1 MSPRDAIRSSLPR
14 YRRARSV
21 KRKKLGELLYRD
33 LANCRTVITNFSGE
47 VMETRVNCM
56 RRAAERQGLL
66 RAGALAKIGIGVADL
81 IASMLMTTAYHRLQR
96 LPVSQ
101 DRPTCR
107 RRRGVECADAG
118 HPQSDRRPHRPRRAC
133 KSPPYCTPRKPT
145 FFPPQVQ
152 DRRAS
157 CVRVR
162 VRLRASRV
170 LGSLKGQCAWSITC
184 V

>member
-66 RAGALAKIGIGVADL
+66 RAGPCQDRHRSRRSDCV
-81 IASMLMTTAYHRLQR
+81 LMTTAYHRLQR
-96 LPVSQ
+96 LPVSH

-107 RRRGVECADAG
+107 RRRGVEYADAG
-118 HPQSDRRPHRPRRAC
+118 HPQSDRRPIARAGHANRRRTALPANRHSSPRKYKTDAPRAC
-133 KSPPYCTPRKPT
+133 
-145 FFPPQVQ
+145 
-152 DRRAS
+152 A
-157 CVRVR
+157 CV
-162 VRLRASRV
+162 
-170 LGSLKGQCAWSITC
+170 CAYARC
-184 V
+184 A

>member
-1 MSPRDAIRSSLPR
+1 
-14 YRRARSV
+14 
-21 KRKKLGELLYRD
+21 
-33 LANCRTVITNFSGE
+33 
-47 VMETRVNCM
+47 
-56 RRAAERQGLL
+56 
-66 RAGALAKIGIGVADL
+66 
-81 IASMLMTTAYHRLQR
+81 MLMTTAYHRLQR
-96 LPVSQ
+96 LPVSH

-152 DRRAS
+152 DRCAS
-157 CVRVR
+157 RVRVR

-170 LGSLKGQCAWSITC
+170 LGSLKGGLARLGRHARSFQARGSQDRASHHPAQVRTGPSTTC
-184 V
+184 RAINHMPSNEGNWMSANPPTAIANSRVTLSLVTLGA